1 VPLMAFLGFDAPMA
15 QSIRGEGGP
24 RTTRIGDCTIHAVVV
39 LTVSNER
46 GTTSS
51 ALATQGQS
59 CSARSLEDET
69 LERLVLEVADVLAAQ
84 PQLLADCLERGRP
97 ATEAEAQLDVAAF
110 LPVQPPQARGGS
122 PRLQAWKALVWAIRP
137 SSRCALS
144 VREPVPTAALLT
156 AAPHG
161 AYLLSVACTRA
172 RALVRPVRAVL
183 ISSSL

>member
-1 VPLMAFLGFDAPMA
+1 VPLMAFLGFDAPLA

-84 PQLLADCLERGRP
+84 PQLLLIASSEAGPPPKRKHNSTSRRSCPYSPLKRAADLLACKRGRRWYGRYVP
-97 ATEAEAQLDVAAF
+97 LLDARSACASRYTRP
-110 LPVQPPQARGGS
+110 LYSPPPHTA
-122 PRLQAWKALVWAIRP
+122 
-137 SSRCALS
+137 
-144 VREPVPTAALLT
+144 PTF
-156 AAPHG
+156 
-161 AYLLSVACTRA
+161 LSVACTRA